1 MDVNMIRSSIM
12 RSTAKLMKRQI
23 TSGSTV
29 TATFPPPATA
39 VESCLDDEEFSLL
52 SCNLMSPSETV
63 MSNEPSTPITL
74 TLPLAV
80 LICHGRREK

>member
-1 MDVNMIRSSIM
+1 MNSR
-12 RSTAKLMKRQI
+12 I

-29 TATFPPPATA
+29 TATFPATATA

-52 SCNLMSPSETV
+52 SCNFMSPSETV

-80 LICHGRREK
+80 LICHER